1 MTKNNY
7 IPRPADTSDITLA
20 SELTELI
27 EAMAMNVHEVWS
39 ASRIAEG
46 WQYGGMRDDARK
58 QHPCLVPYNEL
69 PENEK
74 EYDRKTAVETLKLI
88 QKLGFAIEKRGEK

>member
-7 IPRPADTSDITLA
+7 TPRPADTSEITLA

-27 EAMAMNVHEVWS
+27 EAMAMNVHEVWA
-39 ASRIAEG
+39 ASRMAEG
-46 WQYGGMRDDARK
+46 WQYGDTRNDALK
-58 QHPCLVPYNEL
+58 QHPCLVSYNEL

-88 QKLGFAIEKRGEK
+88 QQLGFTIEKGEK

>member
-7 IPRPADTSDITLA
+7 IPRPADTSEITLA

-27 EAMAMNVHEVWS
+27 EAMAMNVHEVW
-39 ASRIAEG
+39 ATSRIAEG
-46 WQYGGMRDDARK
+46 WQYGDTRDDARK
-58 QHPCLVPYNEL
+58 QHPCLMPYNEL

-88 QKLGFAIEKRGEK
+88 QQLGFTIEKGEK

>member
-1 MTKNNY
+1 MSNNTY
-7 IPRPADTSDITLA
+7 SPQLMDTADIQLS

-27 EAMAMNVHEVWS
+27 EAMAMNVHEVWA

-46 WQYGGMRDDARK
+46 WQYGDTRNDALK
-58 QHPCLVPYNEL
+58 QHPCLVPYHEL

-88 QKLGFAIEKRGEK
+88 QKLGFTIEKGEKK